1 MHSNPYTKEN
11 ARQGALHYL
20 MGRGAAGV
28 AGFLTVIL
36 LVRFMDVQ
44 NYAAYTALSGLVAL
58 CGVLSGL
65 GMPGRRTFFWE
76 TGDVRFHLGYTF
88 NPLIFPDV

>member
-1 MHSNPYTKEN
+1 MHTNPYTLES
-11 ARQGALHYL
+11 AQLGALHYL

-44 NYAAYTALSGLVAL
+44 NYATYTALSGLVAL
-58 CGVLSGL
+58 CGVLASL
-65 GMPGRRTFFWE
+65 GIERVISRYVPEGR
-76 TGDVRFHLGYTF
+76 L
-88 NPLIFPDV
+88 